1 MPQLPPI
8 SVLAEIRELDAHLI
22 SLLRSLEPPDWHRP
36 TTARLWTVK
45 DVATHLL
52 DGNLRTLS
60 ILRDGYAG
68 DPPGEIRSYA
78 ELVAYLNRLNAEW
91 VQATRRLSPQVLMTL
106 LESTGAAYCDYLE
119 SLDPEAPA
127 LFSVAWA
134 GESQSPNWF
143 HVAREYT
150 EKWHH
155 QQQIRLATGRGYD
168 ELFSQKLFAPLID
181 TLLRALPHHYRDV
194 PGQDG
199 DVLRVAVTGEGGGE
213 WFLVWKSGDWSLSR
227 TAPNPA
233 TATVGLPDRLAWR
246 VFMKSIAPEEALP
259 AIRRSGEPRLTE
271 PLLGM
276 RAVMG

>member
-1 MPQLPPI
+1 MPQLSPI
-8 SVLAEIRELDAHLI
+8 LVLAELRELDKKLI
-22 SLLRSLEPPDWHRP
+22 SLLHSLKPSDWHLP
-36 TTARLWTVK
+36 TTAQPWTVK

-60 ILRDGYAG
+60 LLRDGYAG

-119 SLDPEAPA
+119 TLDPEAPA

-134 GESQSPNWF
+134 GETQSPNWF
-143 HVAREYT
+143 HLAREYT

-168 ELFSQKLFAPLID
+168 ELFCRKFFAPLID

-194 PGQDG
+194 PAQDG

-213 WFLVWKSGDWSLSR
+213 WFLAWKSVAWSLSR
-227 TAPNPA
+227 TAPKPA
-233 TATVGLPDRLAWR
+233 TATVELPDRLAWR

-259 AIRRSGEPRLTE
+259 AIRRSGDPRLTE